1 MKYFTFHYF
10 SYIIFSQ
17 VMLYLFSLLFAF
29 FSLRENKI
37 FKIFYLILLNFI
49 IFSDIIFYFSTD
61 INSVKIF
68 SLFSIIIC
76 LDTFLIINF
85 FNISSQQNIPSP
97 QKESNITKSLVKR
110 RHDFFQKGFFH
121 LLLILFFF
129 NILTLALYLSFKYLS
144 FSINFF
150 IIIIITFLLTILL
163 FRFFEN
169 VKKLKE
175 KKE

>member
-1 MKYFTFHYF
+1 
-10 SYIIFSQ
+10 
-17 VMLYLFSLLFAF
+17 
-29 FSLRENKI
+29 
-37 FKIFYLILLNFI
+37 
-49 IFSDIIFYFSTD
+49 
-61 INSVKIF
+61 
-68 SLFSIIIC
+68 
-76 LDTFLIINF
+76 
-85 FNISSQQNIPSP
+85 
-97 QKESNITKSLVKR
+97 
-110 RHDFFQKGFFH
+110 
-121 LLLILFFF
+121 LILFFF